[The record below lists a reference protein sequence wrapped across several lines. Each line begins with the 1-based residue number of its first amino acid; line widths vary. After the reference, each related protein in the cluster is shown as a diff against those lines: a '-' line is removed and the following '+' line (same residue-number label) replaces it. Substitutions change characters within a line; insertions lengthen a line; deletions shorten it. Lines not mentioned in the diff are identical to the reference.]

1 MEYYYDLFVKYE
13 DEAEERI
20 VSRRLTSGEMF
31 ALLNYLLRERKR
43 HYENNLPKKHYPE
56 YIRIE

>member
-1 MEYYYDLFVKYE
+1 MENYYDIFVKYE
-13 DEAEERI
+13 DEKEERL
-20 VSRRLTSGEMF
+20 VSRKLTSAEMY

-43 HYENNLPKKHYPE
+43 HFEDNIPKKHYPE